1 MKKESNL
8 PSKIFIVIYIILI
21 VGALIMNYYGIQD

>member
-8 PSKIFIVIYIILI
+8 PSKIFIVVLIIVI
-21 VGALIMNYYGIQD
+21 AGALIMDYYGI

>member
-8 PSKIFIVIYIILI
+8 PSKIFIVVLIIVI
-21 VGALIMNYYGIQD
+21 AGALIMDYYEI

>member
-8 PSKIFIVIYIILI
+8 SSKIFIVVLIII
-21 VGALIMNYYGIQD
+21 IAGALIIDYYEI